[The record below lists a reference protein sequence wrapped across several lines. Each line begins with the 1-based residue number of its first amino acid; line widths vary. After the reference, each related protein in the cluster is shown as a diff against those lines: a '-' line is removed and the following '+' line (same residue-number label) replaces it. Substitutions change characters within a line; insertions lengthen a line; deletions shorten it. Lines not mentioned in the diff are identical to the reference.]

1 MSKVTRSVTRPSSFL
16 AAFLPEAAKRRS
28 SAARRS
34 RPVAGIGFE
43 TLPPRQMLAGDI
55 AAGPSQVAEGS
66 AYALQLNTTA
76 IGTWTIKWG
85 DGQQSTVNQLSPA
98 MPVSSASHVYADGSA
113 SYTISATFKSAAASQ
128 TKSIPVKVLNVAPQV
143 AISGNLFSLSGDK
156 YKLERS
162 QVIDPGKDTIS
173 KWIVNWGE
181 GQPETYPGSA
191 TTFQH
196 SYGILAGGSKTVKVT
211 AVDED
216 GSYQVYNARVFLVP
230 TLVGVPLPSAD
241 PILAGALRGK
251 YGAGWEEGYYRE
263 IMKMQIAA
271 WRTWGYN
278 LAANHMEHFL
288 KNSGLN
294 YTGNAAD
301 KVEAQ
306 VHGYNLIKNEI
317 GKDIAKALRDDPY
330 ATRVPIEIL
339 DRNVGW
345 GLEGATSGEL
355 DNPHMFNA
363 YGGAELTVRGIAT
376 RRSPTDENWVVAKA
390 FVLIADTY
398 DWGPTDYGVRLIHH
412 VYNAG
417 HQLQTRFGYGKFRTS
432 VQFEDTYT
440 PRVLPPTGNENDFPL
455 PGL

>member
-16 AAFLPEAAKRRS
+16 AAFLPEAAKRR
-28 SAARRS
+28 AATARRS
-34 RPVAGIGFE
+34 RPVVGIGFE

-55 AAGPSQVAEGS
+55 AAGPSKVAEGS

-128 TKSIPVKVLNVAPQV
+128 TKSIAVKVLNVAPQV
-143 AISGNLFSLSGDK
+143 AITGNLFTLDGDR
-156 YKLERS
+156 YTLQRS

-173 KWIVNWGE
+173 QWIVNWGD
-181 GQPETYPGSA
+181 GVSQKYPGSA
-191 TTFQH
+191 TSF
-196 SYGILAGGSKTVKVT
+196 SRVYGGSGTKNITVT

-216 GSYQVYNARVFLVP
+216 GSYKVYSGPVFVVLSKINVP
-230 TLVGVPLPSAD
+230 A
-241 PILAGALRGK
+241 LAGNGPLNAALQKK
-251 YGAGWEEGYYRE
+251 YGAAWEEGYYRE

-271 WRTWGYN
+271 WRTQGYN

-345 GLEGATSGEL
+345 GLEGVTSGEWN
-355 DNPHMFNA
+355 NPHMFNA

-376 RRSPTDENWVVAKA
+376 RRSPTDENWVVVKA

-398 DWGPTDYGVRLIHH
+398 DWSPTDYGVRLIDR

-417 HQLQTRFGYGKFRTS
+417 HQLQTRFGYGKFRTL

-440 PRVLPPTGNENDFPL
+440 PRVLPPTGNENRFPL